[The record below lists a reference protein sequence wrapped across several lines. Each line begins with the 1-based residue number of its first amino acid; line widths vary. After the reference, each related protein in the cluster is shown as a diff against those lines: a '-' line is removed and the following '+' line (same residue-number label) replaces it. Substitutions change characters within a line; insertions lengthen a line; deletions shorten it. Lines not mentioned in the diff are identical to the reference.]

1 LTGHGMDVGFIFT
14 WLDASLE
21 RRLRQLSWMFTT
33 YLLFGKKQ
41 RLLLGIEIR
50 MFTPLFGSK

>member
-1 LTGHGMDVGFIFT
+1 MDVGFIFT